1 VSDVKKSCECELV
14 RRHEWGYEEP
24 RSLATLDQVSK
35 ESINELVERT
45 EYRCRQ
51 CGAKLVQED
60 EDHAPTTWNRSPTS

>member
-1 VSDVKKSCECELV
+1 
-14 RRHEWGYEEP
+14 
-24 RSLATLDQVSK
+24 VSK